1 MQKRGQLHQALR
13 KSAAIL
19 DMVIKAFREKP
30 ESQIFAKRNAP
41 LNRCTRS
48 AVS

>member
-1 MQKRGQLHQALR
+1 MLKRGQLHQALR

-30 ESQIFAKRNAP
+30 ETQIFAKRSAP
-41 LNRCTRS
+41 PNRYARS
-48 AVS
+48 AFR